1 MKPGACAG
9 FYATGPAS
17 GSRKVAMQPRVPA
30 RSASAMV
37 PSHKRTRLETK
48 DPRELARESLEVHP
62 FRNG

>member
-1 MKPGACAG
+1 M
-9 FYATGPAS
+9 
-17 GSRKVAMQPRVPA
+17 AMQPRVPA